1 MIDKDD
7 IYKELTIIMENTYMT
22 NGDDVLTMK
31 RTVNADWQNIYKQMK
46 IIPNTDENKTDSLG

>member
-7 IYKELTIIMENTYMT
+7 INKELTIIIMENTYMT

-31 RTVNADWQNIYKQMK
+31 RTVNTDW
-46 IIPNTDENKTDSLG
+46 